1 MKYIGRTSQNS
12 LPNAVS
18 DSVALSAGYRPV
30 IAAATGVPLPGSLS
44 RASTHVTTVFGLVI
58 FTLTQ
63 ALGTS
68 SSAHMLARRH
78 GHCPDLG
85 IWQDCP
91 ALAKV
96 A

>member
-12 LPNAVS
+12 LPNVVS
-18 DSVALSAGYRPV
+18 DSVALPAGYRPV

-68 SSAHMLARRH
+68 SAHMPARRH

-85 IWQDCP
+85 ILQDCP

>member
-1 MKYIGRTSQNS
+1 M
-12 LPNAVS
+12 
-18 DSVALSAGYRPV
+18 ALSAGYRPV
-30 IAAATGVPLPGSLS
+30 IAAATGVPLRGSQS

-63 ALGTS
+63 ALGTA
-68 SSAHMLARRH
+68 SSAHMPALRH
-78 GHCPDLG
+78 GHCPDLD

-91 ALAKV
+91 ALAMV